1 MPRTPK
7 PALRK
12 PKPRSPR
19 PTSRLP
25 ISAHGI
31 CPFRAPSFFLRNF
44 FSALCADAAPLHR
57 CRADAAGSGTMG
69 IRPPRRRR
77 RSPGSEVRVRV
88 RGRAAGQS
96 PGRGFW
102 SGSGPVG
109 RVRVGVPSRA
119 SGRGCEGRVPE
130 QGSACRIGP
139 SEAGAGRRF
148 LHRGIG
154 CSPGEG
160 AGAPGRD
167 SESLPEDRLR
177 GLRFR
182 GRVSWS
188 AAGSVDGSGSCGC
201 FRGPGAAADS
211 GAGFR
216 ESRRVSC
223 SAAVPKAGF
232 RGPRPVPG
240 ACAGRRFPGSDRGL
254 PKAFRLRRI
263 FPRTEAFS
271 AAHERRRGNPRSAF
285 PSGGG
290 PGSAESRVPGAGA
303 GCGRFLRRPHPAAE
317 NRGNPAS
324 PVKKETFQTGF
335 VEEL

>member
-25 ISAHGI
+25 INAHGI

-44 FSALCADAAPLHR
+44 FSAPCADA
-57 CRADAAGSGTMG
+57 
-69 IRPPRRRR
+69 
-77 RSPGSEVRVRV
+77 
-88 RGRAAGQS
+88 GRML
-96 PGRGFW
+96 P
-102 SGSGPVG
+102 
-109 RVRVGVPSRA
+109 
-119 SGRGCEGRVPE
+119 
-130 QGSACRIGP
+130 
-139 SEAGAGRRF
+139 GAGRWEFGPR
-148 LHRGIG
+148 
-154 CSPGEG
+154 GEG

-182 GRVSWS
+182 GRVR
-188 AAGSVDGSGSCGC
+188 ALRTVPGGMRRKAFSGL
-201 FRGPGAAADS
+201 GPG
-211 GAGFR
+211 R
-216 ESRRVSC
+216 
-223 SAAVPKAGF
+223 
-232 RGPRPVPG
+232 
-240 ACAGRRFPGSDRGL
+240 L

-263 FPRTEAFS
+263 FPRAEAFS
-271 AAHERRRGNPRSAF
+271 AAHERRRGNPRSVF

-290 PGSAESRVPGAGA
+290 PGSAGSRVPGAGS
-303 GCGRFLRRPHPAAE
+303 GCGRFLRRPDPAAE

-335 VEEL
+335 VEKL